1 MIYNLVYQFCSKIIG
16 VILIPHDVLP
26 FMKLECLIHKLYRYY
41 HIHKLYRYY
50 FQFRDHIMQKRG
62 EQVRNRLVFPRAFA
76 RYQSVQSHFVSLV
89 KCACTGKD
97 TTSWPRHGLWT
108 TLEEGLLIH
117 TLLWSFTFYIEL
129 EILQVVFLKQPL
141 SYTHLHTERIFLGF
155 NVNVILCTYKVSRAL
170 HKISRRIL

>member
-1 MIYNLVYQFCSKIIG
+1 MHDGFALQEVELSYSLVVWILFIY
-16 VILIPHDVLP
+16 
-26 FMKLECLIHKLYRYY
+26 KLYRY
-41 HIHKLYRYY
+41 HFK
-50 FQFRDHIMQKRG
+50 FRDHIMQKRG

-170 HKISRRIL
+170 HRISRRIL